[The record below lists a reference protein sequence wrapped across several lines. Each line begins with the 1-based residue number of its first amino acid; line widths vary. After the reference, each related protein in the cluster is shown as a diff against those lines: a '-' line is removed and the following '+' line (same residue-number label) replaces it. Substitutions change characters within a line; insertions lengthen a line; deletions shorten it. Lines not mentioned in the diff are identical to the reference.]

1 MSNNLIGEKIRTFMS
16 DRSVSVDELVQR
28 SGLSAE
34 AIQLIINDSK
44 IPSLAPLIKI
54 SRALGVRPGTFLD
67 DAEHLG
73 PVVYRPAD
81 KQSSVAFS
89 SQLTTSNSHLNFTA
103 MAENKSGRH
112 MEPFLITV
120 SPVAGVGAQTSSHEG
135 EEFIFVLKGSV
146 NIQYGTEFY
155 QLNAGESIYYD
166 SIVNHLVSCGG
177 AEAAEILA
185 VIYTPI

>member
-1 MSNNLIGEKIRTFMS
+1 MSSNLIGEKIRTFMS

-28 SGLSAE
+28 SGLSSE

-67 DAEHLG
+67 DAEQLG
-73 PVVYRPAD
+73 PVVYRPTD
-81 KQSSVAFS
+81 SHSTVAFS

-120 SPVAGVGAQTSSHEG
+120 RPDADSAAQTSSHEG
-135 EEFIFVLKGSV
+135 EEFIFVLKG
-146 NIQYGTEFY
+146 NIKIHYGSELY
-155 QLNAGESIYYD
+155 QLKAGESIYYD
-166 SIVNHLVSCGG
+166 SIVNHLVSCES